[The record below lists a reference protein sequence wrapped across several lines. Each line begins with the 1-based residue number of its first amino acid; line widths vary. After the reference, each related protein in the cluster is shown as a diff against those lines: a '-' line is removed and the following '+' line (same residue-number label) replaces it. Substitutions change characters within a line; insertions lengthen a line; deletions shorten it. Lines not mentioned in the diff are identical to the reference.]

1 MFYFKCSGAIGLCFW
16 LAFGI
21 VSASAIA
28 PGRAGPVPVS
38 DDTGESAKVKIS
50 RALSSGPAN
59 VTKDATVAEMD
70 DAGNL
75 KILRPGTNDFAC
87 VPGNP
92 KVIGK
97 PAFCADKAAMQWN
110 RDRAEHKPGPTI
122 RVPGIEYMLAGAEV
136 KNDADPNGPPVH
148 VPPHWMILWP
158 FDAKTCGLPTAV
170 RDAGTW
176 VMFDGT
182 PYAYLHV
189 CGTPWAGN
197 EYQPGTA
204 PVWTMQ
210 YTKA

>member
-28 PGRAGPVPVS
+28 PGRAGTVPVS
-38 DDTGESAKVKIS
+38 DDTGESAQVKIS

-122 RVPGIEYMLAGAEV
+122 RVPGIEYMLAGAVV
-136 KNDADPNGPPVH
+136 KDDADPNGPPVH

-158 FDAKTCGLPTAV
+158 FDPANSGLSTSRKPT
-170 RDAGTW
+170 G
-176 VMFDGT
+176 
-182 PYAYLHV
+182 AYIMRA
-189 CGTPWAGN
+189 GTPWAHIHVMG
-197 EYQPGTA
+197 P
-204 PVWTMQ
+204 P
-210 YTKA
+210 